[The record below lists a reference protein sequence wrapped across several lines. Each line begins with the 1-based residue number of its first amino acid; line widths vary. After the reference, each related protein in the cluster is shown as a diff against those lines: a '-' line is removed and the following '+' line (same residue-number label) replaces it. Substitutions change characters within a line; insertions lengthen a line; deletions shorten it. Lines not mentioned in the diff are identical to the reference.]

1 MQPTLPVTSKPH
13 QPQSRT
19 KTSYIMSTKRNRS
32 SNALPTDIISSLES
46 SDKRAAKLRKS
57 QLSTETLP
65 RSFAAKSQVDIQTN
79 LMECRIL
86 VQRALSVLPQ
96 ISDDES
102 SKADEEKIDEIED
115 GIDDLMSKLV
125 NARRTL
131 FSSVLEDNTSSEIT
145 DSDSD
150 SEKIDVE
157 DKLEQEYSKLRNGWK
172 ITLNKHHANIHL
184 QNQQNK
190 NKFQVVDQ
198 SFWTQIEN
206 NVKHS
211 AILEHAQLDS
221 SNAETEQELGFDDSK
236 LYQHMLQDYIA
247 LSAERGKDNAAT
259 AAAERLKRSMK
270 KKTKKDVDRRA
281 SKGRKIRYV
290 VHEKLQNFTF
300 PVSRPATSMG
310 EDVLFK
316 SMLGGVSGHR

>member
-1 MQPTLPVTSKPH
+1 
-13 QPQSRT
+13 
-19 KTSYIMSTKRNRS
+19 MSTKRNRS
-32 SNALPTDIISSLES
+32 SNPLPTDILSSLES

-57 QLSTETLP
+57 QISTETLP
-65 RSFAAKSQVDIQTN
+65 RSFAAKSQVDIQTS

-86 VQRALSVLPQ
+86 VQRALTALPQ
-96 ISDDES
+96 VSDDEES
-102 SKADEEKIDEIED
+102 RPDTDKAETIGD
-115 GIDDLMSKLV
+115 GIDELMSKLV

-131 FSSVLEDNTSSEIT
+131 FPSLLENNGTSSET

-150 SEKIDVE
+150 SDKNNVE
-157 DKLEQEYSKLRNGWK
+157 DKLEQEYSKLRTGWK
-172 ITLNKHHANIHL
+172 DTLNKHHANTHL

-190 NKFQVVDQ
+190 NKFQIVDQ

-211 AILEHAQLDS
+211 AILEHTHLDS
-221 SNAETEQELGFDDSK
+221 DNGENGQTLGFDDSK
-236 LYQHMLQDYIA
+236 LYQHMLQDYIT

-259 AAAERLKRSMK
+259 AAAERMKRSMK
-270 KKTKKDVDRRA
+270 KKTKKDIDWRA

-300 PVSRPATSMG
+300 PVSRFASSMG

-316 SMLGGVSGHR
+316 SMLGGVSGRR

>member
-1 MQPTLPVTSKPH
+1 
-13 QPQSRT
+13 
-19 KTSYIMSTKRNRS
+19 MSTKRNRS
-32 SNALPTDIISSLES
+32 SNALPTDILSSLES

-65 RSFAAKSQVDIQTN
+65 RSFAAKSQVVIQTN

-86 VQRALSVLPQ
+86 MQRALSALPQ
-96 ISDDES
+96 ISDDED
-102 SKADEEKIDEIED
+102 SKADEEKTEEIGDGLDE
-115 GIDDLMSKLV
+115 LMSKLV

-131 FSSVLEDNTSSEIT
+131 FSSVLEDSSTSSET
-145 DSDSD
+145 DSESESD
-150 SEKIDVE
+150 KSDVG

-172 ITLNKHHANIHL
+172 ATLNKHHANIHL

-221 SNAETEQELGFDDSK
+221 NNGENDQDLGFDDSK
-236 LYQHMLQDYIA
+236 LYQYMLQDYIA
-247 LSAERGKDNAAT
+247 LSAGCGKDNAAT

-270 KKTKKDVDRRA
+270 RKTRKDVDRRA

-300 PVSRPATSMG
+300 PVSRPASSMG
-310 EDVLFK
+310 EDILFK
-316 SMLGGVSGHR
+316 SMLGGVSGRR